1 MWGQACVGYR
11 YKITGR
17 IIPTRV
23 GTRVSDDMT
32 FLKKEDHP
40 HACGDKKNLVISA
53 RILGGSSPRVWG
65 QGPSVFSIARISG
78 IIPTRVGTRHPIG
91 YLRTAE
97 KDHPHACGDKDILKI
112 LISITEGSSPRVWGQ
127 ENIVLYGIRKTGII
141 PTRVGTRL
149 DFFGRTTSRQD
160 HPHACGDKTGL
171 EYVPICLEGSSP
183 RVWGQVVVSEFGMPS
198 CGIIPTRVGTSSAGR
213 KRQLLGEDHP
223 HACGDKRKKNCLQKS
238 KHGSSPRVWGQVI
251 KNMMEISL

>member
-127 ENIVLYGIRKTGII
+127 EKKYCELYLNDRII
-141 PTRVGTRL
+141 PTRVGTSFALRCTTVI
-149 DFFGRTTSRQD
+149 GRD
-160 HPHACGDKTGL
+160 HPHACGDK
-171 EYVPICLEGSSP
+171 I
-183 RVWGQVVVSEFGMPS
+183 
-198 CGIIPTRVGTSSAGR
+198 
-213 KRQLLGEDHP
+213 
-223 HACGDKRKKNCLQKS
+223 
-238 KHGSSPRVWGQVI
+238 
-251 KNMMEISL
+251 

>member
-127 ENIVLYGIRKTGII
+127 DIAYLRLSKRIGII
-141 PTRVGTRL
+141 PTRVGTSAI
-149 DFFGRTTSRQD
+149 GGKPAAISQD
-160 HPHACGDKTGL
+160 HPHACGDKSYSL
-171 EYVPICLEGSSP
+171 C
-183 RVWGQVVVSEFGMPS
+183 
-198 CGIIPTRVGTSSAGR
+198 AGR
-213 KRQLLGEDHP
+213 
-223 HACGDKRKKNCLQKS
+223 A
-238 KHGSSPRVWGQVI
+238 
-251 KNMMEISL
+251 